1 MEQEREEFMRHKE
14 MFRTDQVIMIMMMTM
29 MIMIIMI
36 IMIIMMMMI
45 MIIMMM
51 VTAQVFPASAALA
64 RPKPSD
70 IIQAATNVALAA
82 NKPASQAMVEAQQKT
97 LAALVRH
104 CNHFLLF
111 IIITCFSLHLQF
123 LKLSS
128 MISSSKRPE
137 QTLDQTRVSSQCQI

>member
-1 MEQEREEFMRHKE
+1 MLMI
-14 MFRTDQVIMIMMMTM
+14 IMM
-29 MIMIIMI
+29 MIMIIIMMVAAQVI
-36 IMIIMMMMI
+36 IMMMMMMIMIMIMMMI
-45 MIIMMM
+45 MIIMMI
-51 VTAQVFPASAALA
+51 VAAQVFPASAALA

-82 NKPASQAMVEAQQKT
+82 NKPASQAMMEAQQKT

-111 IIITCFSLHLQF
+111 IIIICFSLQLQF
-123 LKLSS
+123 LKLSFT
-128 MISSSKRPE
+128 INSSKRPE

>member
-1 MEQEREEFMRHKE
+1 
-14 MFRTDQVIMIMMMTM
+14 
-29 MIMIIMI
+29 
-36 IMIIMMMMI
+36 
-45 MIIMMM
+45 MMM
-51 VTAQVFPASAALA
+51 VAAQVFPASAALT

-82 NKPASQAMVEAQQKT
+82 NKPASQAMMEAQQKT

-111 IIITCFSLHLQF
+111 IIIIGFSLQLQF